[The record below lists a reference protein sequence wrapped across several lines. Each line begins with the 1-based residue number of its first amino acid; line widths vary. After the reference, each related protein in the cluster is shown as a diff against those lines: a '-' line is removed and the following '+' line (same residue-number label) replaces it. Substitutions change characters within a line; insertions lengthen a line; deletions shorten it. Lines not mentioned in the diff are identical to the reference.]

1 MNNGLSPSS
10 RQSSS
15 QTQWQP
21 PQKEESAAEAA
32 KKTEKE
38 KAKPKKVHTE
48 EDLAGLHG
56 NGISVVGNDKP
67 AALAQ
72 QQPARQMER
81 RIRASY
87 PCPARTRN
95 TGARLAACWTGS
107 PPRNNELRRKKT
119 RSRNWGTAALTSP
132 RE

>member
-56 NGISVVGNDKP
+56 NGMSVVGNDKP

-95 TGARLAACWTGS
+95 TGAPSSWFR
-107 PPRNNELRRKKT
+107 
-119 RSRNWGTAALTSP
+119 
-132 RE
+132 